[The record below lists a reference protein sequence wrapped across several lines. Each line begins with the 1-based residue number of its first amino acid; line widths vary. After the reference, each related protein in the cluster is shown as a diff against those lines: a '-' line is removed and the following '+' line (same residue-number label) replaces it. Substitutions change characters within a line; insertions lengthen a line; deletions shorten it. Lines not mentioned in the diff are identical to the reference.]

1 MKGIVLAS
9 HGQLCEGMYQTT
21 KLFMGE
27 DIPQYT
33 YVPLMATDSA
43 EDYGEK
49 LAKAVEEVD
58 SGDGAV
64 VFVDLMGG
72 TPYNRA
78 CMLISDKVE
87 VIAGMNLSMVLEL
100 LGNRLSDTYDFT
112 ALVQTGKDG
121 VLDVN
126 QMFAEME

>member
-9 HGQLCEGMYQTT
+9 HGTLCQGMFETT

-27 DIPQYT
+27 DIPQYA
-33 YVPLMATDSA
+33 YVPLMAADSA

-58 SGDGAV
+58 SGEGAV
-64 VFVDLMGG
+64 VFVDLLGG

-78 CMLISDKVE
+78 CMLINDKVQ

-100 LGNRLSDTYDFT
+100 LGNRLSDNYDFD
-112 ALVQTGKDG
+112 ALVSTGKDG
-121 VLDVN
+121 VIDVN
-126 QMFAEME
+126 KMFAEM